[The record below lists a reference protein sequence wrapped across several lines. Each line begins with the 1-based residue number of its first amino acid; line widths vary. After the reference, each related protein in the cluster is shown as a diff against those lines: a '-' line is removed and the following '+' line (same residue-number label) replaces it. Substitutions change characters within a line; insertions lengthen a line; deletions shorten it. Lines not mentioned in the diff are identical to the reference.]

1 MSFDK
6 LVDGFRKFQSEYF
19 TGNETELFEKL
30 ILDGQSPETLF
41 IACSDSRIDPG
52 IVTSAAPG
60 DIFSIRN
67 VAALV
72 PAYKPDGKEHGTSAA
87 IEYAVDVLKVKSI
100 IVMGHALCGGIKA
113 LAESPDDFNDHT
125 DFIAS
130 WISVG
135 KRARDLVRKAYPDVS
150 TEEHAPLLEQAIIL
164 VSLKNLMTFPKI
176 KQGVIEGRIA
186 LHGWYFDIPNGKLLG
201 YDPAE
206 MKFKNILSGIPQAA
220 ISVAECNCKPTTLSL
235 THFLKTDYAEKERKA
250 ANAGSFQRVPAVEK
264 VPELL

>member
-19 TGNETELFEKL
+19 TGDETELFEKL

-52 IVTSAAPG
+52 IVTNAAPG

-100 IVMGHALCGGIKA
+100 VVMGHALCGGIKA

-135 KRARDLVRKAYPDVS
+135 RRARDLVRKAYPDA
-150 TEEHAPLLEQAIIL
+150 TPEQHAPLLEQAVIL
-164 VSLKNLMTFPKI
+164 VSVKNLMTFPKI
-176 KQGVIEGRIA
+176 KQAVAEGRLEI
-186 LHGWYFDIPNGKLLG
+186 HGWYFDIPNGRLLS
-201 YDPAE
+201 YDAHTR
-206 MKFKNILSGIPQAA
+206 KFRNILTANLHPAMT
-220 ISVAECNCKPTTLSL
+220 VAECGCKAATLSL
-235 THFLKTDYAEKERKA
+235 THFLKTDYAEKNRKDA
-250 ANAGSFQRVPAVEK
+250 TLLEHIPAIEK
-264 VPELL
+264 VRELL

>member
-1 MSFDK
+1 MSFEK

-19 TGNETELFEKL
+19 TGDETELFEKL
-30 ILDGQSPETLF
+30 ILEGQSPETLF

-52 IVTSAAPG
+52 IVTNAAPG

-113 LAESPDDFNDHT
+113 LAESPNDFNDHT

-135 KRARDLVRKAYPDVS
+135 RRARDLVRKAYPDAS
-150 TEEHAPLLEQAIIL
+150 TDKHAPLLEQAIIL

-186 LHGWYFDIPNGKLLG
+186 LHGWYFDIPNGKLLS
-201 YDPAE
+201 YDPVE

-220 ISVAECNCKPTTLSL
+220 IGIAECGCKPTTLSL
-235 THFLKTDYAEKERKA
+235 THFLKTDYAEKQKRR
-250 ANAGSFQRVPAVEK
+250 AGKSASSKISVQEK
-264 VPELL
+264 IPELL